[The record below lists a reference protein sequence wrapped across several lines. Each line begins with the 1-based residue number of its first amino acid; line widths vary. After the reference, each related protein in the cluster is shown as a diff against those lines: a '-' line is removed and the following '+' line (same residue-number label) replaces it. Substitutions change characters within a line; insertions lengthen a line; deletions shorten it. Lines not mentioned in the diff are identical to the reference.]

1 MFHTPQVWHFF
12 FLSTLFPISVS
23 TPVLWQLLL
32 KCGSADGKC
41 WWLALCLAGAW
52 NLALTAVTYSQ
63 SMFGPLDPS
72 TRLTGWRKLHSDL
85 YLDTLQHFLPLHMT
99 SCRLMIMFI
108 LMDSSLHHHNMNN
121 QWHFRWN
128 CCWSCHSPPHSTT
141 LTPTHTQSHT
151 GRISIGFAQ
160 FLTSSSLSS
169 PRLLLKKVSGNWG

>member
-1 MFHTPQVWHFF
+1 MRGDDSHASH
-12 FLSTLFPISVS
+12 STGLTFLFPLHFVSNLCFHSSVVAA
-23 TPVLWQLLL
+23 PFKVWICRWEVLMAGPLPGW
-32 KCGSADGKC
+32 S
-41 WWLALCLAGAW
+41 LALS
-52 NLALTAVTYSQ
+52 AVTCSQ

-160 FLTSSSLSS
+160 FLASCPLSS
-169 PRLLLKKVSGNWG
+169 PVEKGQR